1 MRPLLIL
8 ALALLATPIGAAQST
23 LSISGAA
30 GVPQGDFDAA
40 LGSIGG
46 GVSFGYLYQI
56 PRTPVGI
63 GVEATGMLF
72 GYERRSEPFS
82 LTIPDVWVD
91 VTTSNN
97 LGQGLAVLRL
107 QVPDGRVR
115 PYVDGLAGV
124 SYFWT
129 QTSVSDEYDDYELAS
144 STNYDDVALTY
155 GGGAGLQIKLVDG
168 HNKRGRPFDVLLDG
182 RVRYLVGGETTYL
195 GRGDIDRFDNGTIR
209 IRPRRSTTTLVVP
222 QLGVTFRY

>member
-8 ALALLATPIGAAQST
+8 AVALVATPVVAAQST
-23 LSISGAA
+23 LSLSGAV
-30 GVPQGDFDAA
+30 GVPQSEFSAE
-40 LGSIGG
+40 LGAVGG
-46 GVSFGYLYQI
+46 GVTFGYLYQI

-129 QTSVSDEYDDYELAS
+129 QTSVQDFYDDYELAS
-144 STNYDDVALTY
+144 STNYDDLALTY
-155 GGGAGLQIKLVDG
+155 GAGAGLQIKLADSHNRKG
-168 HNKRGRPFDVLLDG
+168 HYIDVLLDG
-182 RVRYLVGGETTYL
+182 RVRYLVGGEATYL

-209 IRPRRSTTTLVVP
+209 IYPRRSTTTLLVP
-222 QLGVTFRY
+222 QLGVTFRM

>member
-1 MRPLLIL
+1 MRCLLLLTASLLIAPL
-8 ALALLATPIGAAQST
+8 ASSQST
-23 LSISGAA
+23 LSISGTA
-30 GVPQGDFDAA
+30 GVPQGEFSAE
-40 LGSIGG
+40 LGAIGG
-46 GVSFGYLYQI
+46 GIAFGYLYQI
-56 PRTPVGI
+56 PRTPIGL
-63 GVEATGMLF
+63 GVEAAGMLF

-97 LGQGLAVLRL
+97 LGQGLAVLRV

-129 QTSVSDEYDDYELAS
+129 QTSVEDVYDDYELAS
-144 STNYDDVALTY
+144 STNYDDLALAY
-155 GGGAGLQIKLVDG
+155 GGGAGLQIKLADSRNRKGQYV
-168 HNKRGRPFDVLLDG
+168 DVLLDG
-182 RVRYLVGGETTYL
+182 RVRYLVGSEATYL

-209 IRPRRSTTTLVVP
+209 VRPRRSTTTLIVP
-222 QLGVTFRY
+222 QVGVTFRM